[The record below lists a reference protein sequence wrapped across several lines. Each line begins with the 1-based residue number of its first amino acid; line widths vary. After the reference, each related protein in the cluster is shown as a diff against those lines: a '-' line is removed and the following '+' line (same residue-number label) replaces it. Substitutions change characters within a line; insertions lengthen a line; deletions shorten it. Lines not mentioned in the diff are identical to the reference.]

1 MRHPPIMTPFD
12 PARRLHASGRLIP
25 APLDEKMVRAVV
37 DRFYN
42 LARADDVIGPVFNR
56 VIPDADW
63 PTHLDKI
70 TDFWSAMLLGTGRY
84 NGRPMPA
91 HLRIP
96 DLSDVH
102 FARWLKLFRHVVE
115 DICPIEVAAVFL
127 DRAERIGHN
136 FRTRIHWMR
145 TGVEPQLDVLRAE
158 PTPWQPD

>member
-1 MRHPPIMTPFD
+1 MSDFPEE
-12 PARRLHASGRLIP
+12 RRLHPSGRLIP
-25 APLDEKMVRAVV
+25 SRLDETMVRAVV
-37 DRFYN
+37 DRFYA

-63 PTHLDKI
+63 PAHLDKI

-96 DLSDVH
+96 ELSDAH

-115 DICPIEVAAVFL
+115 EICPIEVAALFL

-145 TGVEPQLDVLRAE
+145 SGVEPDLPFMRAE
-158 PTPWQPD
+158 TTPWQPD